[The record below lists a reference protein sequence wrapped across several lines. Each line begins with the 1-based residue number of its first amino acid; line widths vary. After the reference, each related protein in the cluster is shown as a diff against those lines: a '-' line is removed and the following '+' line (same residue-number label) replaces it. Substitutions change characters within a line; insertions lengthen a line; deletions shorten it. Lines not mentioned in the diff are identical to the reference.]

1 MTSFQTGNVDLSE
14 PPSTELLGLEVKL
27 SIHGS
32 DGTAVR
38 LCSVSSV
45 TIAISRKKSYSQ
57 YTACGL

>member
-32 DGTAVR
+32 DGTVVR

-45 TIAISRKKSYSQ
+45 TIAISRKKSCSQ